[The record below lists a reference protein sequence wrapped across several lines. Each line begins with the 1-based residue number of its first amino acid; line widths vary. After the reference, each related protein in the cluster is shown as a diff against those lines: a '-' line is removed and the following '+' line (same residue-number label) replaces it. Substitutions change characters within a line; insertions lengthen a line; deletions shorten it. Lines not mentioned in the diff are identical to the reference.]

1 MAGGDGKKPTAGLWV
16 PALDG
21 VRGYLSVSIA
31 CAHVWLAI
39 GWVPNHELPH
49 ALRSSFFLSI
59 DFLFL
64 ISGFVAFLPV
74 VATRTFPGYRTYAIR
89 RAGRVLP
96 LYYATI
102 LLAVVLGGLLRPV
115 SGTYF
120 PHDFGAV
127 LAHLGFLQHEIYPLR
142 EGFGVQG
149 IVWTMSIAIVF
160 YAIYGLIAMRW
171 LRHPWL
177 WLLGSAVLAVF
188 WREHF
193 RGDIATFLQFPLFAL
208 DFGLGMTGA
217 YLYVRLRHGELA
229 PLRRYAGRAC
239 LAAAAALVVLA
250 YFAGLPVARGSGGYW
265 GESSLLAV
273 LLPTA
278 FVSLLITLPFTPHR
292 VQAIVGNPVGRW
304 IGGVSYGLFLCHFLV
319 IWTVLLVTDIP
330 RNGSP
335 KSVLELGA
343 IVLPISITLGWA
355 GTRFIEHPLRLR
367 AQKLAADLDR
377 RSAARKAAAA
387 AAAAPPEPQL
397 SPAA

>member
-1 MAGGDGKKPTAGLWV
+1 MAGGEGKKPTAGLWV

-21 VRGYLSVSIA
+21 VRGYLSISIA
-31 CAHVWLAI
+31 CAHIWLAI

-49 ALRSSFFLSI
+49 ALRSSLFLSI

-74 VATRTFPGYRTYAIR
+74 VATRSFPGYRTYAIR

-115 SGTYF
+115 SGAQF

-127 LAHLGFLQHEIYPLR
+127 LVHLGFLQHEVYPLR
-142 EGFGVQG
+142 AGFGVQG

-160 YAIYGLIAMRW
+160 YAIYGAIAMRW

-177 WLLGSAVLAVF
+177 WLLGSAVLAVG
-188 WREHF
+188 WREYW
-193 RGDIATFLQFPLFAL
+193 RGDINTFLQFPLFAL
-208 DFGLGMTGA
+208 DFGLGMAGA
-217 YLYVRLRHGELA
+217 ILYVRLSRGGLARVRRH
-229 PLRRYAGRAC
+229 AGLAC
-239 LAAAAALVVLA
+239 LAAASALLVLL
-250 YFAGLPVARGSGGYW
+250 YFAGLPVARGTGGYW

-273 LLPTA
+273 LLPAA
-278 FVSLLITLPFTPHR
+278 FVSLLITLPFTSQA
-292 VQAIVGNPVGRW
+292 VQAVVGNPVGRW
-304 IGGVSYGLFLCHFLV
+304 IGSVSYGLFLCHFLV
-319 IWTVLLVTDIP
+319 IWTVLRFVDIP
-330 RNGSP
+330 RDGSP
-335 KSVLELGA
+335 GSVLKLGA
-343 IVLPISITLGWA
+343 IVLPISVTLGWA

-377 RSAARKAAAA
+377 RSAGRKAAAA
-387 AAAAPPEPQL
+387 AAGQPEPQL